1 MGGGGGGEG
10 GVSERRWRGEVG
22 RGGEGRVSFV
32 AMTTV
37 EETPFLGV

>member
-1 MGGGGGGEG
+1 MKGGGG
-10 GVSERRWRGEVG
+10 VRR
-22 RGGEGRVSFV
+22 RGGEGVTSFV